1 MAMPRA
7 SSRARCAPSSW
18 PRDVAL
24 KFQPPHPFPH
34 LSLPDLEGAE
44 RPFVTAWA
52 TRPALFLFGHRDCI
66 TTRMTLPFVDRIHR
80 RRPPDTSVI
89 AILQDDAE
97 SARELRRDLE
107 LDLPVRLEADPYPFA
122 SEMGLRSVPTVMLVG
137 TNGLIVRTSE
147 GFRRDELEAMA
158 REVGMAGPLFTEAD
172 AALPARR
179 PG

>member
-1 MAMPRA
+1 M
-7 SSRARCAPSSW
+7 
-18 PRDVAL
+18 AL

-44 RPFVTAWA
+44 RPLVTAWSG
-52 TRPALFLFGHRDCI
+52 RPALFVFGHRDCV

-80 RRPPDTSVI
+80 RRPADVSVI

-97 SARELRRDLE
+97 SARALRQDLD
-107 LDLPVRLEADPYPFA
+107 LDLPMRLEADPYPVA
-122 SEMGLRSVPTVMLVG
+122 AEIGMRTVPTVMLVG
-137 TNGLIVRTSE
+137 PNGLIARTSE

-158 REVGMAGPLFTEAD
+158 REIGMAGPLFTEAD
-172 AALPARR
+172 AGVPARR